1 MGDSVLNGLCCNY
14 AVVNSVRGG
23 RVETLKEIVETG
35 KFDEYENFFVFV
47 GGNNIDFDKKVQ
59 EAPESVLE
67 KLEILQETL
76 LRVQISVQN

>member
-1 MGDSVLNGLCCNY
+1 M
-14 AVVNSVRGG
+14 RGG

-35 KFDEYENFFVFV
+35 KFDEYENFFVLV

-59 EAPESVLE
+59 EAPESVLK

-76 LRVQISVQN
+76 LRVQISVQNQGILI